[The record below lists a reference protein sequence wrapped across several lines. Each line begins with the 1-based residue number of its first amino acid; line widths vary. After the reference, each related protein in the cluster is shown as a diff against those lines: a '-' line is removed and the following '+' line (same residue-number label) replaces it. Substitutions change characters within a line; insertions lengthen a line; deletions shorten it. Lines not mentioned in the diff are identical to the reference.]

1 MVYDRLLNGLDRVAF
16 FMVLAVPVFL
26 VHGRVL
32 GEALMVLLA
41 LGFLLRAALQRSW
54 SWLATP
60 WLMIGLA
67 WWAWIL
73 FCSLPRP
80 GHGGTGASV
89 QAFAALR
96 FLIFIAALEH
106 WLLREDLARRWL
118 QRVLAVAALYIALQA
133 MVQFATGRNLF
144 GAPRGG
150 DGELTGPYRK
160 PRAGAQFSLLLY
172 PAMLPLLARGL
183 RGARLMRG
191 GAVALGL
198 GGVAVMVLIGQRM
211 PLLLT
216 LFGLVVAG
224 LWLPRLRVFV
234 LAAALA
240 AAALIGAS
248 SIVAPPTFYRLVTKF
263 SDQMAHFPESPY
275 GVIYAR
281 ARAMTVG
288 NPLTGLG
295 FDGFRHYCME
305 PRYFHGWS
313 WGWSGAGNPADDGGG
328 IGGCQ
333 LHPHNFYL
341 EAATNGGLPGLFLFA
356 SLAAS
361 WLATLARG
369 LRRDADPL
377 RVGLFVAALIY
388 LWPIASTSAFTS
400 MPLAGFFFVQL
411 GLGLALARGAK
422 ENPGVL
428 LPRA

>member
-1 MVYDRLLNGLDRVAF
+1 MTQHRLIAGLDRAGF
-16 FMVLAVPVFL
+16 YAVLAVPIFL

-41 LGFLLRAALQRSW
+41 LGFLLRAAWLRTW

-60 WLMIGLA
+60 WLVIGLL
-67 WWAWIL
+67 WWGWIFL
-73 FCSLPRP
+73 CSLPRP
-80 GHGGTGASV
+80 GAGGLAASV
-89 QAFAALR
+89 QALAALR
-96 FLIFIAALEH
+96 FLIFVAALEH
-106 WLLREDLARRWL
+106 WLLREGLARRWL
-118 QRVLAVAALYIALQA
+118 QRVLALAALYIALQA
-133 MVQFATGRNLF
+133 LVQFATGKNLF

-183 RGARLMRG
+183 RGASFMRG
-191 GAVALGL
+191 EAVALGL
-198 GGVAVMVLIGQRM
+198 AGIAVMVLIGQRM

-216 LFGLVVAG
+216 LFGLLVAG
-224 LWLPRLRVFV
+224 LWLPRLRMFV
-234 LAAALA
+234 LAALLA

-248 SIVAPPTFYRLVTKF
+248 AIVAPPTFYRLVTKF

-281 ARAMTVG
+281 ARAMTVA

-295 FDGFRHYCME
+295 FDGFRHYCGE
-305 PRYFHGWS
+305 PRYFHGWR
-313 WGWSGAGNPADDGGG
+313 WPADPTDDGGG

-341 EAATNGGLPGLFLFA
+341 EAATNGGLPGLLLFA
-356 SLAAS
+356 ALAGA
-361 WLATLARG
+361 WLITLGRG
-369 LRRDADPL
+369 LRRDPAPL

-411 GLGLALARGAK
+411 GLGLALARAAK
-422 ENPGVL
+422 ENPGEG